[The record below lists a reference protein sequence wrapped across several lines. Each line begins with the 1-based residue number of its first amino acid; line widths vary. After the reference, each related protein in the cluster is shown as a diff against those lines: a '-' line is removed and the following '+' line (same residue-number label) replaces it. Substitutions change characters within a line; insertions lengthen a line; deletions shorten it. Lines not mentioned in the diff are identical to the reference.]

1 MCYCNPS
8 IRTPNCGSAACTEAA
23 KDVSMREFL
32 RSKET
37 PSCCDFE
44 SNKCWNNTKTK
55 FVCFHCG
62 KKHEIK
68 E

>member
-8 IRTPNCGSAACTEAA
+8 IRTPNCGSAACIEAA

-32 RSKET
+32 RSKEN
-37 PSCCDFE
+37 PCCDFE
-44 SNKCWNNTKTK
+44 SNKCWNDTKTK